1 MPRNRSTSRARCCR
15 WACVP
20 FALLAL
26 LLPSCGDGRKK
37 CVPVSGKVLVDGK
50 PAQNCFI
57 YLYPANPA
65 DGEGKDRTIPL
76 AMTDENGAFAL
87 STYDTN
93 DGAPAGDYVVTFT
106 WREASGLL
114 KNQYEGK
121 DRLNGKYAA
130 PDKST
135 IRLTIGKNPTELPP
149 YELTT
154 K

>member
-1 MPRNRSTSRARCCR
+1 MPWNCSALYAHNFR
-15 WACVP
+15 WACLS

-37 CVPVSGKVLVDGK
+37 CYPVSGKILVDGK
-50 PAQNCFI
+50 PALDCFV

-76 AMTDENGAFAL
+76 AMTDETGAFSL

-93 DGAPAGDYVVTFT
+93 DGAPTGEYVVTFT
-106 WREASGLL
+106 WRERSGLL

-121 DRLNGKYAA
+121 DRLNGKYAS

-135 IRLTIGKNPTELPP
+135 IRLTIEKKPTDLPP